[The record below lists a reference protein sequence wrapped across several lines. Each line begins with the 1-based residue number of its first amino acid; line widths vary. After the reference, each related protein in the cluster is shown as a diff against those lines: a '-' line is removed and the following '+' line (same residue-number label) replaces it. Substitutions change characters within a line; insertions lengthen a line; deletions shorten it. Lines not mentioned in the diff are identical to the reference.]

1 MICNFVTNILILRQY
16 CNSVAHRKVSRILG
30 EENMKVL
37 VILVARDSHQH
48 RVSLEVLVVLQDQ
61 AHQDNLEGRAFL
73 AHLLLQL
80 AL

>member
-1 MICNFVTNILILRQY
+1 
-16 CNSVAHRKVSRILG
+16 
-30 EENMKVL
+30 MKVL

-48 RVSLEVLVVLQDQ
+48 RVSLEVLIVLQDQ